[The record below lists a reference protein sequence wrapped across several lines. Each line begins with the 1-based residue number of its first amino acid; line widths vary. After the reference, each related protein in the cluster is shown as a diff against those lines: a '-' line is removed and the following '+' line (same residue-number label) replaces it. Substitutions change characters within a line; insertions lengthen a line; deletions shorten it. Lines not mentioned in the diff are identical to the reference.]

1 MDVYQTLNIE
11 KKSGV
16 TTLWMNRPEVYNAF
30 DERLIA
36 ELSAVLTELELDAE
50 TKILVLA
57 GRGKHFSAGAD
68 LNWMKRAAM
77 MSDEENLA
85 DAKRFASMLY
95 QLAHFPKPTI
105 ARIQGAALGGGTGLG
120 AACHIAIAAD
130 NARFATSEVKF
141 GIIPAVI
148 SPYVL
153 RAIGEREAMRYFQTA
168 EIISADEALRIHLI
182 HQVVPLETLDEAI
195 TGMAD
200 SLKIGGPHA
209 QRAALELIQ
218 SIGNMPL
225 DEAVIEATAKRITA
239 QRNTDEAREG
249 MDAFFEK
256 RSPNWVHS

>member
-1 MDVYQTLNIE
+1 MYQTLEVE

-16 TTLWMNRPEVYNAF
+16 TTLWMDRPEVYNAF

-36 ELSAVLTELELDAE
+36 ELSAVLTELESDAE

-105 ARIQGAALGGGTGLG
+105 ARIQGAALGGGTGLA
-120 AACHIAIAAD
+120 AACHIAIAAE

-153 RAIGEREAMRYFQTA
+153 RAIGGREAMRYFQTA

-200 SLKIGGPHA
+200 SLKIGGPRA

-256 RSPNWVHS
+256 RSPNWIHS

>member
-1 MDVYQTLNIE
+1 MYQTLNIE

-16 TTLWMNRPEVYNAF
+16 TTLWMDRPEVYNAF

-36 ELSAVLTELELDAE
+36 ELSAVLTELESDAD

-105 ARIQGAALGGGTGLG
+105 ARIQGAALGGGTGLA
-120 AACHIAIAAD
+120 AACHIAIAAE

-168 EIISADEALRIHLI
+168 EIISAEEALRIHLI

>member
-1 MDVYQTLNIE
+1 MYQTLEVE

-16 TTLWMNRPEVYNAF
+16 TTLWMDRPEVYNAF

-36 ELSAVLTELELDAE
+36 ELSAVLTELESDAE

-105 ARIQGAALGGGTGLG
+105 ARIQGAALGGGTGLA
-120 AACHIAIAAD
+120 AACHIAIAAE

-153 RAIGEREAMRYFQTA
+153 RAIGGREAMRYFQTA

-195 TGMAD
+195 TAMAD

>member
-1 MDVYQTLNIE
+1 MYQTLNIE

-16 TTLWMNRPEVYNAF
+16 TTLWMDRPEVYNAF

-36 ELSAVLTELELDAE
+36 ELSAVLTELESDAE

-105 ARIQGAALGGGTGLG
+105 ARIQGAALGGGTGLA
-120 AACHIAIAAD
+120 AACHIAIAAE

-168 EIISADEALRIHLI
+168 EIISAEEALRIHLI

-200 SLKIGGPHA
+200 SLKIGGPRA

>member
-1 MDVYQTLNIE
+1 MYQTLEVE

-16 TTLWMNRPEVYNAF
+16 TTLWMDRPEVYNAF

-36 ELSAVLTELELDAE
+36 ELSVVLTELESDAE

-95 QLAHFPKPTI
+95 QLSHFPKPTI
-105 ARIQGAALGGGTGLG
+105 ARIQGAALGGGTGLA
-120 AACHIAIAAD
+120 AACHIAIAAE

-200 SLKIGGPHA
+200 SLKIGGPQA
-209 QRAALELIQ
+209 QKAALELIQ

>member
-1 MDVYQTLNIE
+1 MYQTLEVE

-16 TTLWMNRPEVYNAF
+16 TTLWMDRPEVYNAF

-36 ELSAVLTELELDAE
+36 ELSAVLTELESDTE

-105 ARIQGAALGGGTGLG
+105 ARIQGAALGGGTGLA
-120 AACHIAIAAD
+120 AACHIAIAAE

-256 RSPNWVHS
+256 RSPNWIHS